1 MQIGNA
7 LKDRHEALA
16 DHFADLAGA
25 RDQLPL
31 FAIEHGLDEAALK
44 GLRTAVSGQ
53 LEADPQLQGAA
64 WSWSYLPLLVMATEV
79 GYRYRGTGT
88 DFWPILAQELGV
100 EAGSAFR
107 SGLSR
112 LFDLGHRNFRLAR
125 PGDSPWE
132 RHFPHIAWPIGN
144 ALVPLEIQP
153 QLTDAL
159 RRSVRAGI
167 SAENL
172 EGLLEHLKMLAAG
185 HASRRFENWLQQE
198 EIAAEVLRR
207 LLAPDAEGWLS
218 QGILQRIDDDIRKD
232 LGSHRAISEARKAAS
247 RRSARVTEIAPSQ
260 FVMTLVDGVPKQLL
274 VRGPA
279 LPSQSR
285 DEVIAALRI
294 QGDRIRAAGS
304 DQTIPLRS
312 FLAGGEIGLGK
323 VTGMPTEP
331 LSRGD
336 AAHVEQGPS
345 YEALERLQ
353 PLQSAFFLIEPGER
367 TARAIFPDEGI
378 AANVSLIQ
386 LLRIDHDGTPEFRW
400 LETASGP
407 DVELLRR
414 HGFKVDEKAPSLRL
428 LGLLMSGAQNN
439 FLRGVPVLAAQR
451 FTDRTL
457 LLDGVQPASE
467 TLRLQG
473 DDWSVFVPGVGR
485 HWVGPADGDDGDG
498 IEFEVVEPP
507 DLEPASISIFPANA
521 NISDLETGRLE
532 IRITAPLS
540 LEEVPVRLRLRSAE
554 EPEVISEG
562 IIDRLPARI
571 TGHSPL
577 LEALRAQLAE
587 RPAGLSDVHFMVD
600 AHGLQQI
607 SIALPPM
614 RREFRYDTDLDQW
627 VSADEDEDG
636 MVMPSMVATLQ
647 SPIPRTPEIVPAG
660 TRLILPDAT
669 DHEALASGLI
679 ISDRSEFHIGMH
691 EADSI
696 SFPALLREASSRN
709 NGVGLIDLA
718 RANVAWQLAQA
729 SDPLGNWRRWS
740 VVEALEETLIELLC
754 GMAWRRLESG
764 IDLSILSQHGALLR
778 SADAL
783 GLVSGEDL
791 PEIKSNSDQL
801 FLRDRL
807 IARLRETVPDIADAL
822 ARLDDELAGDLDLA
836 VIDAYEDLRRHV
848 QAGGREAFE
857 EVDMARAST
866 TWRKALERAREIPL
880 LPMFRHLILPEA
892 RWTALMNTWYAE
904 LTEDD
909 LVDLLDS
916 CHVDAFRRPGLRW
929 LGRAELRI
937 MLQFWLSPQAMI
949 EADEWPRLLTKG
961 LSDVQTSR
969 AVRYVA
975 VRRKLAL
982 MDMSDGSPM

>member
-1 MQIGNA
+1 MHIGNA

-31 FAIEHGLDEAALK
+31 FAIEHGLDEAALE

-88 DFWPILAQELGV
+88 DFWPVLAQELGV

-112 LFDLGHRNFRLAR
+112 LFDLGHRSFRLAR

-167 SAENL
+167 SAENMD
-172 EGLLEHLKMLAAG
+172 GLLEYLKMLAAG

-198 EIAAEVLRR
+198 DIAAEVMRR

-218 QGILQRIDDDIRKD
+218 QGILRRIDNDIRKD
-232 LGSHRAISEARKAAS
+232 LSSHRAISEARKASA
-247 RRSARVTEIAPSQ
+247 RRSARVTAIVPSQ
-260 FVMTLVDGVPKQLL
+260 FVMTLADSVPTQLL

-304 DQTIPLRS
+304 DQTIALRS

-323 VTGMPTEP
+323 FTGMPTDP

-336 AAHVEQGPS
+336 AAHVEQGPA
-345 YEALERLQ
+345 YEALESLQ
-353 PLQSAFFLIEPGER
+353 PLQSAFFLIEQGER
-367 TARAIFPDEGI
+367 TARTIFPDE
-378 AANVSLIQ
+378 ALAPNASMIQ

-400 LETASGP
+400 LETSSGA

-414 HGFKVDEKAPSLRL
+414 NGFEVSDKAPSLRL
-428 LGLLMSGAQNN
+428 LGLLMSGAQNS
-439 FLRGVPVLAAQR
+439 FLRGVPVLAAHSL
-451 FTDRTL
+451 THRTL

-467 TLRLQG
+467 TLRLQE
-473 DDWSVFVPGVGR
+473 DDWSVFEPGVGR
-485 HWVGPADGDDGDG
+485 HWVGPADGDDHDRV
-498 IEFEVVEPP
+498 EFEVVEPP
-507 DLEPASISIFPANA
+507 DLEPASISIFPTNA
-521 NISDLETGRLE
+521 NISDLEAGRME
-532 IRITAPLS
+532 IRITAPLN
-540 LEEVPVRLRLRSAE
+540 LEEVPIRLRLRSAE
-554 EPEVISEG
+554 VPEVISEG
-562 IIDRLPARI
+562 VIDRLPARI

-577 LEALRAQLAE
+577 VRALRAQLAE
-587 RPAGLSDVHFMVD
+587 GSAGLSDLRLTVD
-600 AHGLQQI
+600 VHGLMQLSI
-607 SIALPPM
+607 SLPPM
-614 RREFRYDTDLDQW
+614 YREFHHDTDLDQW
-627 VSADEDEDG
+627 ISTNEEG
-636 MVMPSMVATLQ
+636 RILPSMVATLQ
-647 SPIPRTPEIVPAG
+647 SPIPRTSEIVPVG
-660 TRLILPDAT
+660 TRLILPDAI
-669 DHEALASGLI
+669 DYGALASGLI
-679 ISDRSEFHIGMH
+679 ISERSEFHIGMH
-691 EADSI
+691 EVDSTSI
-696 SFPALLREASSRN
+696 PALLREASSRS

-729 SDPLGNWRRWS
+729 SDQFGNWRRWS
-740 VVEALEETLIELLC
+740 AVESLEETLIELLC
-754 GMAWRRLESG
+754 GVAWRKLESG

-778 SADAL
+778 SAEAL

-791 PEIKSNSDQL
+791 PEIESNSDQL

-807 IARLRETVPDIADAL
+807 IARLRETVPDITDAL

-857 EVDMARAST
+857 EVDMARSST
-866 TWRKALERAREIPL
+866 TWRKALERARDIPL
-880 LPMFRHLILPEA
+880 LPMFRHLILPDA
-892 RWTALMNTWYAE
+892 RWKALTNTWYAE

-929 LGRAELRI
+929 LGRAELRT
-937 MLQFWLSPQAMI
+937 MLQLWLSPRAMI
-949 EADEWPRLLTKG
+949 EADEWPRFLAKG
-961 LSDVQTSR
+961 LSDIQTCR

-975 VRRKLAL
+975 LRRKLAL
-982 MDMSDGSPM
+982 LDMPDGSPM

>member
-1 MQIGNA
+1 MHIGNA
-7 LKDRHEALA
+7 LKNRHEALA
-16 DHFADLAGA
+16 DHFAELADA
-25 RDQLPL
+25 RDRLPV
-31 FAIEHGLDEAALK
+31 FAIEHGLNEAALD

-64 WSWSYLPLLVMATEV
+64 WSWSYLPILVMATEV

-88 DFWPILAQELGV
+88 DFWPVLAQELGV

-112 LFDLGHRNFRLAR
+112 LFDLGNRSFRLAR
-125 PGDSPWE
+125 PGVSPWE

-198 EIAAEVLRR
+198 QIAAEVMRR

-218 QGILQRIDDDIRKD
+218 DAILRRIDDDIRKD
-232 LGSHRAISEARKAAS
+232 LGSYRAISEARKAAA
-247 RRSARVTEIAPSQ
+247 RRSSRVTAIVPSQ
-260 FVMTLVDGVPKQLL
+260 FVMTLVDSVPKQLL

-304 DQTIPLRS
+304 DQTITLRS

-336 AAHVEQGPS
+336 AAHVEQGPP
-345 YEALERLQ
+345 YEALESLQ
-353 PLQSAFFLIEPGER
+353 PLQSAFFLIEPSER
-367 TARAIFPDEGI
+367 TARAIFPVEALAPNASI
-378 AANVSLIQ
+378 IQ

-400 LETASGP
+400 LETSSGP

-414 HGFKVDEKAPSLRL
+414 HGFKVDEKAPSRRL
-428 LGLLMSGAQNN
+428 LGLLMPGAKNN
-439 FLRGVPVLAAQR
+439 FLRGVPVLAAQSV
-451 FTDRTL
+451 TDPTL

-467 TLRLQG
+467 TLRLHG
-473 DDWSVFVPGVGR
+473 DDWAVFEPSVGR
-485 HWVGPADGDDGDG
+485 HWVGPADGDVHDGV
-498 IEFEVVEPP
+498 EFEVVEPP
-507 DLEPASISIFPANA
+507 DLEPASVSIFPANA
-521 NISDLETGRLE
+521 NISDLESGRLE
-532 IRITAPLS
+532 IRIAAPLN
-540 LEEVPVRLRLRSAE
+540 LEEVPLRLRLRSAGG
-554 EPEVISEG
+554 PEVISEG
-562 IIDRLPARI
+562 IIDRLPACI

-577 LEALRAQLAE
+577 IGALRAQLAE
-587 RPAGLSDVHFMVD
+587 RPADLSEVRLTVD
-600 AHGLQQI
+600 AHGLAQI
-607 SIALPPM
+607 TIALSPM
-614 RREFRYDTDLDQW
+614 RREFRHDTDLDQW
-627 VSADEDEDG
+627 ISTNEDG
-636 MVMPSMVATLQ
+636 RILPSMVATLQ
-647 SPIPRTPEIVPAG
+647 SPIPHTSEIVPAG

-669 DHEALASGLI
+669 EHGALGSGLI
-679 ISDRSEFHIGMH
+679 ISDKLEFRIGMQ
-691 EADSI
+691 EANSI
-696 SFPALLREASSRN
+696 SFPVLLREASSRG

-718 RANVAWQLAQA
+718 RSNVAWQLAQA
-729 SDPLGNWRRWS
+729 SDPLNNWRRWS
-740 VVEALEETLIELLC
+740 VVEALEETLIELVC

-778 SADAL
+778 SAEVL
-783 GLVSGEDL
+783 GLVSGQDL

-807 IARLRETVPDIADAL
+807 IARLRQTVPDITDAL
-822 ARLDDELAGDLDLA
+822 AQFNDELAGDLDLA
-836 VIDAYEDLRRHV
+836 VIDAYEDLRRSV
-848 QAGGREAFE
+848 QAGGREVFE
-857 EVDMARAST
+857 EVDMARASN
-866 TWRKALERAREIPL
+866 TWRKALERARDIPL

-909 LVDLLDS
+909 LVDLIDS

-929 LGRAELRI
+929 LGRAELRT
-937 MLQFWLSPQAMI
+937 MLQLWLSPRAMI
-949 EADEWPRLLTKG
+949 EAEEWPSLLAKG

-975 VRRKLAL
+975 LRRKLAL
-982 MDMSDGSPM
+982 LDMPDGSPM

>member
-1 MQIGNA
+1 MHIGNS

-31 FAIEHGLDEAALK
+31 FAIEHGLDEAALEE
-44 GLRTAVSGQ
+44 LRTAVSGQ

-79 GYRYRGTGT
+79 GYRYCGTGT
-88 DFWPILAQELGV
+88 DFWPVLAQELGV

-112 LFDLGHRNFRLAR
+112 LFDLGHRSFRLAR
-125 PGDSPWE
+125 PSDSPWE

-153 QLTDAL
+153 QLTNAL

-167 SAENL
+167 SAENMD
-172 EGLLEHLKMLAAG
+172 GLLEYLKMLAAG

-198 EIAAEVLRR
+198 DIAAEVMRR

-218 QGILQRIDDDIRKD
+218 QDILQRIDNDIRKD
-232 LGSHRAISEARKAAS
+232 LSSHRAISEARKAAA
-247 RRSARVTEIAPSQ
+247 RRSARVAAIVPSQ
-260 FVMTLVDGVPKQLL
+260 FVMTLVDSVPKQLL

-285 DEVIAALRI
+285 DEVIATLRI

-304 DQTIPLRS
+304 DQTIALRS

-323 VTGMPTEP
+323 FTGMPTDP

-336 AAHVEQGPS
+336 AAHVEQGPA
-345 YEALERLQ
+345 YEALESLQ
-353 PLQSAFFLIEPGER
+353 PLQSAFFLIERGER
-367 TARAIFPDEGI
+367 TARTIFPDE
-378 AANVSLIQ
+378 ALAPNASMIQ

-400 LETASGP
+400 LETSSGA

-414 HGFKVDEKAPSLRL
+414 NGFKVSDKAPSLRL
-428 LGLLMSGAQNN
+428 LGLLMSGAQNS
-439 FLRGVPVLAAQR
+439 FLRGVPVLAAQSL
-451 FTDRTL
+451 THRTL
-457 LLDGVQPASE
+457 QLDGVQPASE
-467 TLRLQG
+467 TLRLQE

-485 HWVGPADGDDGDG
+485 HWVGPADGDDHDRV
-498 IEFEVVEPP
+498 EFEVVEPP

-521 NISDLETGRLE
+521 NISDLEAGRLE
-532 IRITAPLS
+532 IRVTAPLN
-540 LEEVPVRLRLRSAE
+540 LEEVPVRLRLRSAG
-554 EPEVISEG
+554 EPEAISEG
-562 IIDRLPARI
+562 VIDRLPARI

-577 LEALRAQLAE
+577 IRALRAQLAE
-587 RPAGLSDVHFMVD
+587 GSAGLSDLRLTVNV
-600 AHGLQQI
+600 HGLMQLSI
-607 SIALPPM
+607 SLPPL
-614 RREFRYDTDLDQW
+614 RREFHHDNDLDHW
-627 VSADEDEDG
+627 ISTNEDG
-636 MVMPSMVATLQ
+636 RVLPSMVATLQ
-647 SPIPRTPEIVPAG
+647 SPIPRTSEIVPPG

-669 DHEALASGLI
+669 DHGALASGLI
-679 ISDRSEFHIGMH
+679 ISERSEFHIGIH

-729 SDPLGNWRRWS
+729 SDPFGNWRRWS
-740 VVEALEETLIELLC
+740 GVEALEETLIELLC
-754 GMAWRRLESG
+754 GVAWRKLESG

-778 SADAL
+778 SAEAL

-807 IARLRETVPDIADAL
+807 IARLRETVPDITDAL

-836 VIDAYEDLRRHV
+836 VIDSYEDLRRQV

-857 EVDMARAST
+857 EVDMARSST
-866 TWRKALERAREIPL
+866 TWRKALERARDIPL

-892 RWTALMNTWYAE
+892 RWKALMNTWYAE

-929 LGRAELRI
+929 LDRAELRT
-937 MLQFWLSPQAMI
+937 MLQLWLSPRAMI
-949 EADEWPRLLTKG
+949 EADEWPRFLAKG
-961 LSDVQTSR
+961 LSDIQTSR

-975 VRRKLAL
+975 LRRKLAL
-982 MDMSDGSPM
+982 LDMPDGSPM

>member
-1 MQIGNA
+1 MQMHIGSE
-7 LKDRHEALA
+7 LKDKHETLA
-16 DHFADLAGA
+16 DHFADLAGE

-31 FAIEHGLDEAALK
+31 FAIEHGLDEAALE

-64 WSWSYLPLLVMATEV
+64 WSWSYLPLLVMAAEV

-88 DFWPILAQELGV
+88 DFWPILARELSV

-112 LFDLGHRNFRLAR
+112 LFDLGHRSFRLAR

-132 RHFPHIAWPIGN
+132 SHFPHIAWPIGN

-167 SAENL
+167 SAENMD
-172 EGLLEHLKMLAAG
+172 GLLEYLKMLAAG

-198 EIAAEVLRR
+198 DIAAEVMRR
-207 LLAPDAEGWLS
+207 LLAPDAGGWLS
-218 QGILQRIDDDIRKD
+218 QGILQRIDNDIRKD
-232 LGSHRAISEARKAAS
+232 LSSHRAISEARKAAA
-247 RRSARVTEIAPSQ
+247 RRSARVTVNVPSQ
-260 FVMTLVDGVPKQLL
+260 FVITLVDSVPKQLL

-304 DQTIPLRS
+304 DQTIALRS

-323 VTGMPTEP
+323 FTGMPTDP

-336 AAHVEQGPS
+336 AAHVNQGPA
-345 YEALERLQ
+345 YEALESLQ
-353 PLQSAFFLIEPGER
+353 PLQSAFFLIERGER
-367 TARAIFPDEGI
+367 TARTIFPDE
-378 AANVSLIQ
+378 ALAPNASMLQ

-400 LETASGP
+400 LETSSGA

-414 HGFKVDEKAPSLRL
+414 NGFKVSEKVPSLRL
-428 LGLLMSGAQNN
+428 LGLLMSGAQNI
-439 FLRGVPVLAAQR
+439 FLRGIPVLAAQSL
-451 FTDRTL
+451 THRTL

-467 TLRLQG
+467 TLRLQE
-473 DDWSVFVPGVGR
+473 DDWSVFEPSVGR
-485 HWVGPADGDDGDG
+485 HWVGPADGDDHDRV
-498 IEFEVVEPP
+498 EFEVVEPP
-507 DLEPASISIFPANA
+507 DLEPASISIFPTSA
-521 NISDLETGRLE
+521 NISDLEAGRLE
-532 IRITAPLS
+532 IRITAPLN

-554 EPEVISEG
+554 VAEVISEG
-562 IIDRLPARI
+562 VIDRLPARI

-577 LEALRAQLAE
+577 IRALREQLAE
-587 RPAGLSDVHFMVD
+587 GSAGLSDLRLTVD
-600 AHGLQQI
+600 VHGLMQLSI
-607 SIALPPM
+607 SLPPM
-614 RREFRYDTDLDQW
+614 YREFHHDTDLDHW
-627 VSADEDEDG
+627 ISTNEDG
-636 MVMPSMVATLQ
+636 RVLPSMVATLQ
-647 SPIPRTPEIVPAG
+647 SPIPRTSEIVLAG

-669 DHEALASGLI
+669 DHGALASGLI
-679 ISDRSEFHIGMH
+679 TSEGSEFHIGMQ

-729 SDPLGNWRRWS
+729 SDQFGNWRRWS
-740 VVEALEETLIELLC
+740 VVEALEKTLIELLC
-754 GMAWRRLESG
+754 GVAWRKLESG
-764 IDLSILSQHGALLR
+764 IDLSILSQHGALVR
-778 SADAL
+778 SAEAL

-791 PEIKSNSDQL
+791 PEIESNSDQL

-807 IARLRETVPDIADAL
+807 IARLRETVPDITDAL

-857 EVDMARAST
+857 EVDMARSST
-866 TWRKALERAREIPL
+866 TWRTALEQARDIPL

-892 RWTALMNTWYAE
+892 RWKALMNTWYAE

-909 LVDLLDS
+909 LVDLIDS

-929 LGRAELRI
+929 LGRAELRT
-937 MLQFWLSPQAMI
+937 MLQLWLSPRAMI
-949 EADEWPRLLTKG
+949 EADEWPRFLAKG
-961 LSDVQTSR
+961 LSDIQTSR
-969 AVRYVA
+969 AIRYVA
-975 VRRKLAL
+975 LRRKLAL
-982 MDMSDGSPM
+982 LDMPDGSPM

>member
-1 MQIGNA
+1 MHIGNA

-31 FAIEHGLDEAALK
+31 FAIEHGLDEAALD

-88 DFWPILAQELGV
+88 DFWPVLAQELGV

-112 LFDLGHRNFRLAR
+112 LFDLGHRSFRLAR

-167 SAENL
+167 SAENMD
-172 EGLLEHLKMLAAG
+172 GLLEYLKMLAAG

-198 EIAAEVLRR
+198 DIAAEVMRR

-218 QGILQRIDDDIRKD
+218 QGILQRIDNDIRKD
-232 LGSHRAISEARKAAS
+232 LSSHRAISEARKAAA
-247 RRSARVTEIAPSQ
+247 RRSARVTAIVPSQ
-260 FVMTLVDGVPKQLL
+260 FVITLVDSVPKQLL

-304 DQTIPLRS
+304 DQTIALRS
-312 FLAGGEIGLGK
+312 FLAGGKIGLGK
-323 VTGMPTEP
+323 FTGMPTDP

-336 AAHVEQGPS
+336 AAHVEQGPA
-345 YEALERLQ
+345 YEALESLQ
-353 PLQSAFFLIEPGER
+353 PLQSAFFLIERGER
-367 TARAIFPDEGI
+367 TARTIFPDE
-378 AANVSLIQ
+378 ALAPNASMLQ

-400 LETASGP
+400 LETSSGA

-414 HGFKVDEKAPSLRL
+414 NGFKVSDKAPSLRL
-428 LGLLMSGAQNN
+428 LGLLMSGAQNS
-439 FLRGVPVLAAQR
+439 FLRGVPVLAAQSL
-451 FTDRTL
+451 THRTL

-467 TLRLQG
+467 TLRLQE
-473 DDWSVFVPGVGR
+473 DDWSVFEPGVGR
-485 HWVGPADGDDGDG
+485 HWVGPADGDDHDRV
-498 IEFEVVEPP
+498 EFEVVEPP
-507 DLEPASISIFPANA
+507 DLEPASISIFPTNA
-521 NISDLETGRLE
+521 NISDLEAGRME
-532 IRITAPLS
+532 IRITAPLN

-554 EPEVISEG
+554 VPEVISEG
-562 IIDRLPARI
+562 VIDRLPARI

-577 LEALRAQLAE
+577 IRALRAQLAE
-587 RPAGLSDVHFMVD
+587 GSAGLSDLRLTVD
-600 AHGLQQI
+600 VHGLMQLSI
-607 SIALPPM
+607 SLPPM
-614 RREFRYDTDLDQW
+614 YREFHHDADLDHW
-627 VSADEDEDG
+627 ISTNEDG
-636 MVMPSMVATLQ
+636 RVLPSMVATLQ
-647 SPIPRTPEIVPAG
+647 SPIPRTSEIVPAG

-669 DHEALASGLI
+669 DHGALASGLI
-679 ISDRSEFHIGMH
+679 TSEGSEFHFGMQ

-696 SFPALLREASSRN
+696 SIPALLREASSRN

-729 SDPLGNWRRWS
+729 SDQFGNWRRWS
-740 VVEALEETLIELLC
+740 VVEALEETLIDLLC
-754 GMAWRRLESG
+754 GVAWRKLESG

-778 SADAL
+778 SAEAL

-807 IARLRETVPDIADAL
+807 IARLRETVPDITDAL
-822 ARLDDELAGDLDLA
+822 TRLDDELAGNLDLA

-857 EVDMARAST
+857 EVDMARSST
-866 TWRKALERAREIPL
+866 TWRKALERARDIPL

-892 RWTALMNTWYAE
+892 RWKALMNTWYAE

-929 LGRAELRI
+929 LGRAELRT
-937 MLQFWLSPQAMI
+937 MLQLWLSPRAMI
-949 EADEWPRLLTKG
+949 EADEWPRFLAKG
-961 LSDVQTSR
+961 LSDIQTSR

-975 VRRKLAL
+975 LRRKLAL
-982 MDMSDGSPM
+982 LDMPDGSPM